1 MHMHSIVPV
10 DTLVTSCSLPT
21 RITGALIGPHTS
33 AIDTADPTL
42 SCIRTVTCITIC
54 LQLSTRESDTTC
66 KNLLGSQH
74 SRIHYCV
81 VWTVAISFPCRPHL
95 VLSLALKLA
104 RGRGLQNKAMP
115 QHAYKRN
122 ALPWLCPCL

>member
-1 MHMHSIVPV
+1 MHSIVPI
-10 DTLVTSCSLPT
+10 DTLVTSRSPPT

-66 KNLLGSQH
+66 KNLLGSQQTPLLCNMDY
-74 SRIHYCV
+74 SNLIPMQA
-81 VWTVAISFPCRPHL
+81 TLSFVTCT
-95 VLSLALKLA
+95 
-104 RGRGLQNKAMP
+104 KADQGAGP
-115 QHAYKRN
+115 SK
-122 ALPWLCPCL
+122 